1 MSESGV
7 SDFEDGA
14 ALFGGEELA
23 EDVARQQGASGGE
36 EGDTDGES
44 DDDERYVRR
53 EASGSAGEFGGYEAR
68 AGIATSRAS
77 QMEALARRFEAV
89 AQRAPGGGARHDMR
103 AAMGA
108 GVGGSGA
115 AGAGL
120 RMGGNGHDDA
130 RPEDDERS
138 LGSGA
143 QADLTFDGF
152 DDRMF
157 KVEGE
162 PVPLLRSS
170 GELWTALS
178 GNLGPL
184 EMRPK
189 RAMRLGII
197 SPFFR
202 RDAEFFKQ
210 WQLPKGHE
218 SRAQATAA
226 LVSLLFAGTAMGLV
240 SGKHEEKTRSQH
252 QEAADQADAAAGGA
266 GKKKATP
273 QLSHVSR
280 YTYIPAA
287 DEQDS
292 HPMFQIGLE
301 ELYNEEQ
308 TEVLALAV
316 WLFVSA
322 RHSSLDMLAT
332 HPPLAL
338 NRTCSSLAGLRRVPL
353 DVAPRVAGDEGHAR
367 AARERAR
374 RRAAVEPALQERG
387 RRDGPPR
394 QVGLR
399 LWRPGGQL

>member
-1 MSESGV
+1 MSSSDSGGETMEGQEAPEGPEGLEHFEHGYEQQQQEHNADDVGDLFGGSEDEAESHAQARDDDDWMNAGPAGGRLRRGA
-7 SDFEDGA
+7 SHGDFGGRNPRAGLEHFGA
-14 ALFGGEELA
+14 AL
-23 EDVARQQGASGGE
+23 DRQQQNQSRGEAVGAPGPSRGPRRI
-36 EGDTDGES
+36 
-44 DDDERYVRR
+44 DDDEES
-53 EASGSAGEFGGYEAR
+53 EANDELP
-68 AGIATSRAS
+68 I
-77 QMEALARRFEAV
+77 
-89 AQRAPGGGARHDMR
+89 GGASHDPD
-103 AAMGA
+103 
-108 GVGGSGA
+108 GSES
-115 AGAGL
+115 
-120 RMGGNGHDDA
+120 M
-130 RPEDDERS
+130 
-138 LGSGA
+138 GSGA

-308 TEVLALAV
+308 TEVLALA
-316 WLFVSA
+316 
-322 RHSSLDMLAT
+322 RLAVRK
-332 HPPLAL
+332 
-338 NRTCSSLAGLRRVPL
+338 RTPFK
-353 DVAPRVAGDEGHAR
+353 P
-367 AARERAR
+367 
-374 RRAAVEPALQERG
+374 
-387 RRDGPPR
+387 
-394 QVGLR
+394 
-399 LWRPGGQL
+399 